1 MDYQAELER
10 IALDAVKEAV
20 ATGYDERDIARA
32 TIDGH
37 AWVIY
42 EYHAQQVL
50 DKSNSINEA
59 YELVSECMPKLYSEF
74 ICQMAYCCMEMDVQ
88 EYIEAYKALAPYEE

>member
-20 ATGYDERDIARA
+20 ETGYDERYIVSE
-32 TIDGH
+32 TISGH
-37 AWVIY
+37 EWASY
-42 EYHAQQVL
+42 PSQAQQVL
-50 DKSNSINEA
+50 DKSKSTDEA

-74 ICQMAYCCMEMDVQ
+74 ICNMAYWCMERDVQ

>member
-20 ATGYDERDIARA
+20 ATGYDAKDIASEV
-32 TIDGH
+32 IGGH
-37 AWVIY
+37 EWVIY
-42 EYHAQQVL
+42 PSQAQQVL
-50 DKSNSINEA
+50 DKSNSADEA

-74 ICQMAYCCMEMDVQ
+74 ICQMAYWCMEMDVQ
-88 EYIEAYKALAPYEE
+88 EHIEAYKALAPYEE

>member
-20 ATGYDERDIARA
+20 ATGYDEWDIASE
-32 TIDGH
+32 TINGH
-37 AWVIY
+37 EWVIY
-42 EYHAQQVL
+42 TSQAQQVL
-50 DKSNSINEA
+50 EESNSTDEA

-74 ICQMAYCCMEMDVQ
+74 ISQMAYWCMSRDVQ
-88 EYIEAYKALAPYEE
+88 EHIEAYKALAPYEE

>member
-20 ATGYDERDIARA
+20 ATGYDERDIARE

-37 AWVIY
+37 DWVIY
-42 EYHAQQVL
+42 PSQAQQVL
-50 DKSNSINEA
+50 DKSNSTDEA

-74 ICQMAYCCMEMDVQ
+74 ICNMAYCCMERDVQ

>member
-20 ATGYDERDIARA
+20 ATGYDERDIANE
-32 TIDGH
+32 TINGH
-37 AWVIY
+37 DWVIY
-42 EYHAQQVL
+42 PSQAQQVL
-50 DKSNSINEA
+50 DKSNSRNEA

-74 ICQMAYCCMEMDVQ
+74 ICQMAYCCMERDVQ
-88 EYIEAYKALAPYEE
+88 EYIEAYKTLAPYEE

>member
-20 ATGYDERDIARA
+20 ATGYNERDIASE
-32 TIDGH
+32 TISGH
-37 AWVIY
+37 EWVIY
-42 EYHAQQVL
+42 AYHAQQVL
-50 DKSNSINEA
+50 DKSNSTDEA
-59 YELVSECMPKLYSEF
+59 YELVSECMHKLYSEF
-74 ICQMAYCCMEMDVQ
+74 ISQMAYWCMERDVQ

>member
-20 ATGYDERDIARA
+20 ATGYDAWDIAGEA
-32 TIDGH
+32 ISGH
-37 AWVIY
+37 EWVIY
-42 EYHAQQVL
+42 THHAQQVL
-50 DKSNSINEA
+50 DESNSTDEA

-74 ICQMAYCCMEMDVQ
+74 ICQMAYWCMERDVQ
-88 EYIEAYKALAPYEE
+88 EYIVAYKALAPYEE